1 MNNNENDVSRVQVL
15 LAAPFFLIPVKLLPL
30 LVLVAALASSG
41 CARHYVITTNNGSQI
56 TTNSRPKKKDGY
68 YFYKDLQGNKTSIFA
83 GRVAEIAPA
92 TSEKKKKTSTF
103 EFIPA
108 GQ

>member
-1 MNNNENDVSRVQVL
+1 MKSL
-15 LAAPFFLIPVKLLPL
+15 PVFI
-30 LVLVAALASSG
+30 LVAALAFSSG
-41 CARHYVITTNNGSQI
+41 CARRYVITTNNGSQI
-56 TTNSRPKKKDGY
+56 TTTSRPKKKDGY

>member
-1 MNNNENDVSRVQVL
+1 MKLLPISL
-15 LAAPFFLIPVKLLPL
+15 LAA
-30 LVLVAALASSG
+30 VLAFGSG
-41 CARHYVITTNNGSQI
+41 CARHYVITTNNGTKI

-68 YFYKDLQGNKTSIFA
+68 YLYKDMQGNKTSIFA
-83 GRVAEIAPA
+83 GRVAEIAPLA
-92 TSEKKKKTSTF
+92 KENKKKSTF